1 MSSGSTHARHYTRR
15 VARRV
20 LALFAKAPVA
30 GAAKTRL
37 APELTT
43 ERAAAFYEAML
54 LDVLYQHADAR
65 DCELALWFTP
75 DESRAWFEKHAP
87 AGYRLLHQRGRDLAE
102 RMRALFQ
109 FHAAEGFER
118 IVLRGTDSPT
128 LPAARVAQAFA
139 ALERAPL
146 VLCPDRDG
154 GYNLIAQSVPH
165 DALFELEL
173 SRSSVLTATLA
184 RARELG
190 LRAELLPAHHDVDT
204 WADVVR
210 LGPEL
215 DPARTP
221 RTLSQYRALFAH

>member
-1 MSSGSTHARHYTRR
+1 MT
-15 VARRV
+15 RRV
-20 LALFAKAPVA
+20 LALFAKAPVP
-30 GAAKTRL
+30 GAVKTRL
-37 APELTT
+37 APELGA

-54 LDVLYQHADAR
+54 LDVLDQHAGAR

-75 DESRAWFEKHAP
+75 DESADWFARHVP
-87 AGYRLLHQRGRDLAE
+87 ARYRRLQQRGLDLAE
-102 RMRALFQ
+102 RMRELFR

-128 LPAARVAQAFA
+128 LPAVRVAQAFA

-154 GYNLIAQSVPH
+154 GYNLIGQSVPH

-173 SRSSVLTATLA
+173 SRASVLGATLA

-204 WADVVR
+204 WADVAR
-210 LGPEL
+210 LGAEL
-215 DPARTP
+215 DPEHTP
-221 RTLSQYRALFAH
+221 RTLSQYRALIAH